1 MVSNTT
7 RKRLLVGTVRMTPVA
22 PSTLDFS
29 GKLIKGQVARLSFCN
44 CASILA
50 RSFSLFGKARADSAG
65 EQKSLRTLVA
75 DEQGAKV
82 FLIPF
87 WERITADDEF
97 LRLREEGFAGLTR
110 RPFSQAEF
118 KITDKQKRF
127 FSPYWGGSLSGWALP
142 CIVLI

>member
-1 MVSNTT
+1 M
-7 RKRLLVGTVRMTPVA
+7 A
-22 PSTLDFS
+22 PSTLGFFRQVD
-29 GKLIKGQVARLSFCN
+29 KGAGGTSELLQLCVDTCQE
-44 CASILA
+44 
-50 RSFSLFGKARADSAG
+50 LFGKARADSAC

-82 FLIPF
+82 FLIPS

-110 RPFSQAEF
+110 RRFSQAEF

-127 FSPYWGGSLSGWALP
+127 FSPYWGGSLSGWVLP
-142 CIVLI
+142 RIVLKLCASMFTCGRR